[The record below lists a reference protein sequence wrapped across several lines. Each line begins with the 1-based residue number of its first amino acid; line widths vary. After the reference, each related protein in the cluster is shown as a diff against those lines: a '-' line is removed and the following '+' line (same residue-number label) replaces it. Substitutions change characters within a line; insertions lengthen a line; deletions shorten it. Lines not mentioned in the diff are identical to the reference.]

1 MKIITITRNNNL
13 KNWLNI
19 SLFGQLIDNAKTEAK
34 ALRIAQSIQ
43 EQESADGS
51 KVLIDNRVTR

>member
-1 MKIITITRNNNL
+1 MKIITITRNENL

-19 SLFGQLIDNAKTEAK
+19 SLLGQLIDNAKTEAK
-34 ALRIAQSIQ
+34 ALRIAQNIQ

-51 KVLIDNRVTR
+51 KVLIDNRVSG